1 MFEVRVL
8 TTFSSL
14 SMTDK
19 SEMLRFLMTDEMS
32 LMNESSF
39 SLFFM
44 IENLDVLMFSFTM
57 GMEIVRGA

>member
-57 GMEIVRGA
+57 GMEIVRGV

>member
-19 SEMLRFLMTDEMS
+19 SEMLRFLMMDEMS